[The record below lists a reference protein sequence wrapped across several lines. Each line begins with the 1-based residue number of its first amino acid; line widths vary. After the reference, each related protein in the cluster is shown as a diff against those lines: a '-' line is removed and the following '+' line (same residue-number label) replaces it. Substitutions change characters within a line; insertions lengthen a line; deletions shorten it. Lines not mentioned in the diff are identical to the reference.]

1 MPARL
6 VVARHVD
13 DRTLGPPDHR
23 CAQPRHTGPNV
34 AGEDQHIGVSAVRRP
49 PAALKVQ
56 VAENLKA
63 HTASM
68 ADANGRARVPKR
80 RVTLA
85 SPRTAVARGRARLP
99 TGTDEARASVG
110 RSARSRFARGAVTS
124 WDARLLTP
132 PWSPPP
138 RTPTAGRRGW
148 RRRSG

>member
-23 CAQPRHTGPNV
+23 GAQPRHTGPDV
-34 AGEDQHIGVSAVRRP
+34 AGEDQQIGVSAVRRP
-49 PAALKVQ
+49 AAALKVQ

-68 ADANGRARVPKR
+68 ADANGRAWVPKR

-85 SPRTAVARGRARLP
+85 SREPSTQESAVLLFAHW
-99 TGTDEARASVG
+99 
-110 RSARSRFARGAVTS
+110 RSEPGESF
-124 WDARLLTP
+124 RLLP
-132 PWSPPP
+132 FVQ
-138 RTPTAGRRGW
+138 
-148 RRRSG
+148 

>member
-99 TGTDEARASVG
+99 TGTDEARASDRSVGTLPLRARSGHLLGCPPAHPSVVSATEDSPG
-110 RSARSRFARGAVTS
+110 RSTWMAA
-124 WDARLLTP
+124 
-132 PWSPPP
+132 
-138 RTPTAGRRGW
+138 AGG
-148 RRRSG
+148 